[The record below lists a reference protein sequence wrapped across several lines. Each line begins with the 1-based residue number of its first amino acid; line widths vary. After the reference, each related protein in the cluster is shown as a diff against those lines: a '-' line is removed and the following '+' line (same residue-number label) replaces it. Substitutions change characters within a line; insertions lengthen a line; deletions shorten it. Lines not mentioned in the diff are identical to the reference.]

1 MYGAKIR
8 SIREMRG
15 LSQGNIAA
23 QIGVTQNSFS
33 KIETDQSKLESRM
46 LLKIADA
53 LEVSPIEIVSDQL
66 TVSNSNSRKLI
77 KLSLENAETIFILQ
91 RDFFEKAI
99 AAKDAE
105 IANLNKIINSWV
117 SHMILE
123 HG

>member
-53 LEVSPIEIVSDQL
+53 LEVSPSEIVSDQL
-66 TVSNSNSRKLI
+66 TVINSSSRKFI
-77 KLSLENAETIFILQ
+77 KLSLENAEAIIVLQ
-91 RDFFEKAI
+91 RDIFEKAI
-99 AAKDAE
+99 AAKDDE
-105 IANLNKIINSWV
+105 IAKLNKIINNWV
-117 SHMILE
+117 AHMVLE
-123 HG
+123 Q

>member
-8 SIREMRG
+8 NIREMRG

-23 QIGVTQNSFS
+23 QIGVTQHSFS
-33 KIETDQSKLESRM
+33 KIETDQSELESRM

-66 TVSNSNSRKLI
+66 TVINSNSRKSF
-77 KLSLENAETIFILQ
+77 KLSLKNAETIIVLQ
-91 RDFFEKAI
+91 KDFFEKVI

-105 IANLNKIINSWV
+105 IASLNKIINNWV
-117 SHMILE
+117 SQMVLE
-123 HG
+123 TE

>member
-23 QIGVTQNSFS
+23 QIGVTQNSFC
-33 KIETDQSKLESRM
+33 KIETDQSELESRM

-66 TVSNSNSRKLI
+66 TLINSSSRKFI
-77 KLSLENAETIFILQ
+77 NLSLENAETIIALQ

-99 AAKDAE
+99 AAKDVE
-105 IANLNKIINSWV
+105 IANLNQIINSWV
-117 SHMILE
+117 SNMVLE
-123 HG
+123 Q

>member
-8 SIREMRG
+8 NIREMRG

-23 QIGVTQNSFS
+23 QIGVTQRSFS
-33 KIETDQSKLESRM
+33 KIEADKSELESRM

-66 TVSNSNSRKLI
+66 TVINSNSRKSI
-77 KLSLENAETIFILQ
+77 KISVKNAETIIVLQ
-91 RDFFEKAI
+91 RDFFEKVI

-105 IANLNKIINSWV
+105 IANLNKIINNWV
-117 SHMILE
+117 SQMVLE
-123 HG
+123 TE

>member
-1 MYGAKIR
+1 MYGSKIR
-8 SIREMRG
+8 NIREMRG

-23 QIGVTQNSFS
+23 QIGVTQRSFS
-33 KIETDQSKLESRM
+33 KIETDQSELESLM

-66 TVSNSNSRKLI
+66 AIINFNSRKLI
-77 KLSLENAETIFILQ
+77 KLSLENAETVIVLQ
-91 RDFFEKAI
+91 RDFFEKVI

-117 SHMILE
+117 SQMVLE
-123 HG
+123 TE